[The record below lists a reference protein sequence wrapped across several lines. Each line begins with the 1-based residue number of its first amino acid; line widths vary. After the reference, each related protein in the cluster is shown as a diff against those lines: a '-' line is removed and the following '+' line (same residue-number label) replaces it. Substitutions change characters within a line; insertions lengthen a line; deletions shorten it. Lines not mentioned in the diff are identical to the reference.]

1 MTPVFG
7 IRRTGLAA
15 LVAGSMSVAGLV
27 AISQA
32 RSEDKRASESPI
44 VQVGAE
50 TEKAGPKKDE
60 KITIKAFMA
69 NDRLPAGGQC
79 RVAMLVT
86 IQEGWHINTNP
97 ANPKENIPTEFKVK
111 SKLGTVLKGVQYPKG
126 VEFVNTMSNQK
137 ESVYQ
142 KQVLLYG
149 TLHIPKEAAGSTEEL
164 DLEVK
169 YQPCNDKICL
179 PPRTVK
185 ITGKV
190 AVAAPGEEVK
200 EINSKY
206 FTSGN

>member
-79 RVAMLVT
+79 RVAMLNAVS
-86 IQEGWHINTNP
+86 P
-97 ANPKENIPTEFKVK
+97 A
-111 SKLGTVLKGVQYPKG
+111 
-126 VEFVNTMSNQK
+126 
-137 ESVYQ
+137 
-142 KQVLLYG
+142 
-149 TLHIPKEAAGSTEEL
+149 
-164 DLEVK
+164 
-169 YQPCNDKICL
+169 
-179 PPRTVK
+179 RT
-185 ITGKV
+185 T
-190 AVAAPGEEVK
+190 
-200 EINSKY
+200 
-206 FTSGN
+206 